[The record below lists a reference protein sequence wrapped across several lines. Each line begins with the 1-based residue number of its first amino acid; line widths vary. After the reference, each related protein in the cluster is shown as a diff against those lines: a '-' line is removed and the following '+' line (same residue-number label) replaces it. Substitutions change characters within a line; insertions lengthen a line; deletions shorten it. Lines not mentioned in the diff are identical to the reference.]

1 MFNSSLKDKDI
12 IMKITA
18 VRPVTQKDVV
28 ANFVGNLL
36 TRAGGDIADKVYLIL
51 TEDTLYLE
59 YRGHAAIG
67 YGEEIRDL
75 EEIPLSDLN
84 DFSVKGDKNEELIE
98 VKTTQKDFLFIRD
111 NTREDSLALAMSTVI
126 RDMKGGN

>member
-1 MFNSSLKDKDI
+1 MFNSNLKDKEI
-12 IMKITA
+12 VMKITA
-18 VRPVTQKDVV
+18 VRPVTKKDVV

-36 TRAGGDIADKVYLIL
+36 TRAGGDIADKVYIIL

-67 YGEEIRDL
+67 YGEEIRGI
-75 EEIPLSDLN
+75 EEIPLSDLK

-98 VKTTQKDFLFIRD
+98 VKTIRKDFLFMRD
-111 NTREDSLALAMSTVI
+111 NTREDNLALAMSKVI
-126 RDMKGGN
+126 RDMKGRS

>member
-51 TEDTLYLE
+51 TEDTLNLE

-98 VKTTQKDFLFIRD
+98 VKTTKKDFLFIRD

>member
-98 VKTTQKDFLFIRD
+98 VKTTKKDFLFIRD

>member
-1 MFNSSLKDKDI
+1 MFNSNLKDKDI
-12 IMKITA
+12 VMKITA
-18 VRPVTQKDVV
+18 VRPVTKKDVV
-28 ANFVGNLL
+28 VNFVGNLL

-67 YGEEIRDL
+67 YGEEIRDIK
-75 EEIPLSDLN
+75 EIPLSDLK

-98 VKTTQKDFLFIRD
+98 VKTTKKDFLFMRD
-111 NTREDSLALAMSTVI
+111 NTREDNLALAMSKVI
-126 RDMKGGN
+126 KDMKEGS